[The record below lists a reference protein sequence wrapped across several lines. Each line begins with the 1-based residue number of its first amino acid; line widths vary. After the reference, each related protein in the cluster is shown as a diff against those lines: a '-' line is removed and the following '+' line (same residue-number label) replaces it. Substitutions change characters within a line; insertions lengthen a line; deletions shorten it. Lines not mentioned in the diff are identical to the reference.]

1 MSGMETKL
9 GPFSQ
14 KQRNGFKECDLHP
27 THMFRRYNVL
37 PSPTPTPRHSHEL
50 FKTGRNYDKHGTI
63 FINILFIVR
72 RGV

>member
-27 THMFRRYNVL
+27 THMFRRYNVP
-37 PSPTPTPRHSHEL
+37 PSPTPTPGILMSCI
-50 FKTGRNYDKHGTI
+50 KQGGI
-63 FINILFIVR
+63 MINTERFS
-72 RGV
+72 